1 MNQQLALSY
10 PASYVGREVWQRQLE
25 AIRASVKHLGA
36 KEVAYELDVAAS
48 HLSDSLNERDRK
60 HWHAQW
66 THVLKAMLVAKNDD
80 LSLELLQSI
89 IEADVESTPFAITD
103 DHELTPEEENAA
115 LRRELAKFGDRGKT
129 SASRVPRARSR

>member
-25 AIRASVKHLGA
+25 AIRAAVKHLGP
-36 KEVAYELDVAAS
+36 KEVAYELDVGAT

-66 THVLKAMLVAKNDD
+66 THVLKSMLVAKNDD
-80 LSLELLQSI
+80 VALELLQAI
-89 IEADVESTPFAITD
+89 VEADVESTPYAITD
-103 DHELTPEEENAA
+103 DQELTPEEEIAQ
-115 LRRELAKFGDRGKT
+115 LRRELAKFGDRGRT
-129 SASRVPRARSR
+129 AASRVPKARTR